1 MSLSSKAALSQA
13 AARTV
18 LPAVAVVEEDAVVL
32 TQLVRFL
39 VSDFDVSPFCTL
51 DEVLDAGLVGGPG
64 VVLVLGPSEGQ
75 EEVLDRVGA
84 LARAERGVASVL
96 VVDEADA
103 ALMRLALRSGIDD
116 AVSFEQAGSDLVA
129 AVEELRRVVANEVAA
144 RSAPPDAT
152 AAEGPRR
159 GRIITVFSPKGGVG
173 KSVVSVNLAASLAR
187 REGSRVVLVDA
198 DLQFGDIAVML
209 RLAPVHN
216 IVEAAQAGGRLDS
229 SFLESLLVRH
239 ESSGVSVLASPT
251 DPSSGEKVT
260 AGSITA
266 ILDVLRGIATDIVV
280 DTPPLL
286 DDVVL
291 QLLAESDEIVFL
303 VGMDVP
309 SLKNA
314 RLGIQAFEV
323 LQLPLERVLVVLNR
337 ANSKV
342 YLSSRDVEKTLQM
355 KVDAALP
362 SDALVP
368 QSVNKGVPAV
378 MEFDRSKF
386 AASVHDLARLVIE
399 RSAQEAE
406 G

>member
-1 MSLSSKAALSQA
+1 MSLSSKTALSQA
-13 AARTV
+13 AARTL

-116 AVSFEQAGSDLVA
+116 AVSFEQAESDLVA
-129 AVEELRRVVANEVAA
+129 AVEELRRVVSNEVAA
-144 RSAPPDAT
+144 RSAPPDGAVP
-152 AAEGPRR
+152 EGPRR

-198 DLQFGDIAVML
+198 DLQFGDVAVML

-266 ILDVLRGIATDIVV
+266 ILDVLRGVATDIVV

-323 LQLPLERVLVVLNR
+323 LQLPLDKVLVVLNR

-399 RSAQEAE
+399 RTAQEAE